1 MKSRKGWL
9 EFGINCLA
17 DLRVLYKA
25 WDRLWTLEDRSKTDT
40 ILVHVTMGDRPPE
53 EQVTLH
59 FQATPEVL
67 DRYLSILEQE
77 GLRFA
82 RREPIAGFLTMCRID
97 KDRGGLIAIG
107 ANDRH
112 DSDIEPES

>member
-25 WDRLWTLEDRSKTDT
+25 WDRLWTLEDPSKTDT
-40 ILVHVTMGDRPPE
+40 VLVYVTMDDWLPE
-53 EQVTLH
+53 EQVSLH
-59 FQATPEVL
+59 FQASPEVL
-67 DRYLSILEQE
+67 DRYLSILKQD
-77 GLRFA
+77 GLRFT

-97 KDRGGLIAIG
+97 KDQGGSTVIG
-107 ANDRH
+107 AEENND
-112 DSDIEPES
+112 P